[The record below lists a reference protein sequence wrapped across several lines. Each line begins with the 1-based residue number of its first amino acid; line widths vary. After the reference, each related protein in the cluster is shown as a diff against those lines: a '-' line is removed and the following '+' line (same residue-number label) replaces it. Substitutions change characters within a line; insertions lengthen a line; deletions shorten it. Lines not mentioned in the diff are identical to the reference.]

1 MDDDIRLASHEAI
14 EARPGW
20 SETLVALEK
29 LENGLH
35 KVDAALD
42 RLRADLAV
50 LGRELEAAAEGQNSR
65 ANMAREPGKVPHSP
79 VTIPSRQRAVGG

>member
-1 MDDDIRLASHEAI
+1 MEPDSRLASCEAV
-14 EARPGW
+14 EAKPEW
-20 SETLVALEK
+20 SEALVALEK

-50 LGRELEAAAEGQNSR
+50 LGWELEAAAKGQDSR
-65 ANMAREPGKVPHSP
+65 ASSRRKPGKMVRSP
-79 VTIPSRQRAVGG
+79 VAIPSRERAVRR